1 MTDQPAHTSARS
13 GSLRSQVGIAVRVC
27 RSACMVVV
35 LGVLPLLTGCQ
46 FAGRSNAGF
55 LSGGSD
61 TVPSR
66 GSALPAGPLMAPP
79 PAAAAAALSAAIQ
92 NYHAGQPEAALAS
105 LSRARQLDP
114 GPRTAVPALE
124 LTARIRFDQADHRQ
138 GVAALQELVLAAGND
153 ADLLN
158 RCGTQLMRA
167 GATAEALPP
176 LRRAADLAP
185 RQSNYARDLAAALVQ
200 SGQSAMALSVLEAAA
215 EHSPASAELTAAM
228 GLISEQQHRW
238 TDAAGYYRHAVAHG
252 LNSVS
257 WQRRLAESQYHA
269 ELYTEA
275 SQIYARI
282 LGRDFRQGTLEERV
296 RFADAAIR
304 TRQFQ
309 LALEVLDNLTA
320 ELPHSSAELETL
332 RATCAWELGHHPQAE
347 GIVADALRHWPDDEQ
362 LTALHGFFLSTPGS
376 SDRPPELQ
384 PDLPQI
390 VSRTARTAEQ
400 LQKAQQV
407 QQLTGSQP
415 GPELPVEP
423 VPQRTAAPAD
433 AAPQATAAKPTLPVA
448 SAPVLPAPAITAPL
462 PVAETPALSVSRET
476 PMAGPGQEVLAPPEP
491 ATSAAAGQGGN
502 IELSSWKSTRPSDEK
517 TDRNRS
523 AAESPAPAENWKP
536 RPRWAPSA
544 GSGRPAESPA
554 AADEPAWQ
562 TPRKAT
568 ADTR

>member
-1 MTDQPAHTSARS
+1 MTDQPAHTPARS
-13 GSLRSQVGIAVRVC
+13 GSLRSLGGIAVRVC
-27 RSACMVVV
+27 RSACMVVA

-46 FAGRSNAGF
+46 FAGRGNAGF
-55 LSGGSD
+55 LSGGSG

-66 GSALPAGPLMAPP
+66 GSALPAGQLMTPP
-79 PAAAAAALSAAIQ
+79 PPAAAAALSAAIQ
-92 NYHAGQPEAALAS
+92 NYHAGHPEAALAS

-124 LTARIRFDQADHRQ
+124 LTARIRFDQADHKQ
-138 GVAALQELVLAAGND
+138 GVAALQELVLAAGHD

-158 RCGTQLMRA
+158 RCGTQLMRS

-257 WQRRLAESQYHA
+257 WQRRLAESLYHA
-269 ELYTEA
+269 EQYTKA

-282 LGRDFRQGTLEERV
+282 LGRDFRQGTMEERV

-309 LALEVLDNLTA
+309 VALEVLDNLTA

-362 LTALHGFFLSTPGS
+362 LTALHGFFLSTPAS
-376 SDRPPELQ
+376 IDRPPELQ
-384 PDLPQI
+384 PDRPDLPQI
-390 VSRTARTAEQ
+390 VSRTARTEEQ
-400 LQKAQQV
+400 LQKQQQV
-407 QQLTGSQP
+407 QQLAGSQP

-423 VPQRTAAPAD
+423 VPQGTA
-433 AAPQATAAKPTLPVA
+433 
-448 SAPVLPAPAITAPL
+448 APL
-462 PVAETPALSVSRET
+462 PVAETPTPSVSRET
-476 PMAGPGQEVLAPPEP
+476 PPVAPAQNVPATP
-491 ATSAAAGQGGN
+491 KTATSATAGQGGD
-502 IELSSWKSTRPSDEK
+502 IELSSWKSTRHSAEK

-523 AAESPAPAENWKP
+523 AAESPAPSENWKP
-536 RPRWAPSA
+536 RPRWTPSA
-544 GSGRPAESPA
+544 GSASPAESPA

-562 TPRKAT
+562 TPRKAST
-568 ADTR
+568 DTR